1 MNLPINNKN
10 EAFNGRNIPT
20 NEFHFSSEDE
30 PNNELHYT
38 LKSFASSLNIIINQ
52 EALHLGIKLY
62 DIQLA
67 VEAQTKSKVSASLPL
82 EKSLTQARVK
92 LLLATN
98 ASLES
103 VAFLFK
109 YVKKKCPIGA
119 SLGEDTPILYD
130 VEQVKY
136 QAA

>member
-1 MNLPINNKN
+1 MSLHINNKN
-10 EAFNGRNIPT
+10 EAFNGIKPT
-20 NEFHFSSEDE
+20 NEFYFSSEDE
-30 PNNELHYT
+30 PTNELHNT

-62 DIQLA
+62 DLKLA
-67 VEAQTKSKVSASLPL
+67 VEVQAKSKAPASLPL

-109 YVKKKCPIGA
+109 YVKKKCPILA
-119 SLGEDTPILYD
+119 SLGEETLILYD

-136 QAA
+136 QVA

>member
-1 MNLPINNKN
+1 MSLHINNKN
-10 EAFNGRNIPT
+10 EAFNGIKPT
-20 NEFHFSSEDE
+20 NEFYFSSEDE
-30 PNNELHYT
+30 PTNELHYT

-62 DIQLA
+62 DLKLA
-67 VEAQTKSKVSASLPL
+67 VEVQAKSKAPASLPL

-109 YVKKKCPIGA
+109 YVKKKCPILA
-119 SLGEDTPILYD
+119 SLGEETLILYD

-136 QAA
+136 QVA